1 MLLSYFAASKME
13 RAILRTVCLEFLRRF
28 CEDSGDAGENFHHS
42 GDTAAVVGADA
53 GQRHYRPRSV

>member
-28 CEDSGDAGENFHHS
+28 CEDSVSYRFDVIQNFNL
-42 GDTAAVVGADA
+42 TIIEFLVLNK
-53 GQRHYRPRSV
+53 